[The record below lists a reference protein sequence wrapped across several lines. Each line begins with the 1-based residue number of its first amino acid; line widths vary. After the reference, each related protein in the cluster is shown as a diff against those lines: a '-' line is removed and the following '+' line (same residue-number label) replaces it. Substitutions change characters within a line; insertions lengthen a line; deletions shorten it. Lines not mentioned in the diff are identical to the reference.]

1 MTMGADASLSSG
13 PGTKETWA
21 LAIQYVVGRKRA
33 EDALGFLA
41 EVSSVMASSL
51 DYAANVQE
59 VASIAVPFIGDY
71 CSIDLSDTTGA
82 LHQVGLAMSPLV
94 TPEAAPRFRG
104 LLHPQLSPATYGVP
118 KVLRECKR
126 EILRTD
132 IAVSPL
138 PEWHA
143 KLSAFDGRSVL
154 IMPVSARGHM
164 FGAISLVSLGAGLG
178 RVYGAADSA
187 LVGQVALRIAAAV
200 ELAQAVGRPAA
211 TNGAG

>member
-1 MTMGADASLSSG
+1 MTATDASLATG

-41 EVSSVMASSL
+41 EVSGVMASSL

-59 VASIAVPFIGDY
+59 VASLAVPFVADY
-71 CSIDLSDTTGA
+71 CSIDLVDATGA
-82 LHQVGLAMSPLV
+82 LHQLGLATSPLV

-138 PEWHA
+138 PEWHF
-143 KLSAFDGRSVL
+143 KLSALDGRSAL
-154 IMPVSARGHM
+154 IVPISARGHM

-178 RVYGAADSA
+178 RVYGVGDDA
-187 LVGQVALRIAAAV
+187 LINQVALRIAAAV
-200 ELAQAVGRPAA
+200 ELAQAVGRPASSA
-211 TNGAG
+211 